1 MLLSPAGDDGRR
13 RRRRRGLSVSRDGG
27 LAGMQ
32 RESEQ
37 EVELLALN
45 LTMRV

>member
-13 RRRRRGLSVSRDGG
+13 RRRGLTVSRDGG